1 MNRARLVIA
10 EDHPE
15 TRDLLVAV
23 VSPGHDV
30 VATVGD
36 GQAAV
41 EAAARLTPD
50 LVLLDISM
58 PVMGG
63 MTAARRM
70 KRRDS
75 GGPKVIFVTGHADE
89 DYVAEAFR
97 IGAQGYVLKDRMDT
111 ELVDAIREVLAGGT
125 YRSAGL
131 A

>member
-1 MNRARLVIA
+1 MSRARLLIA

-15 TRDLLVAV
+15 TRDMLVAV

-30 VATVGD
+30 VAAVGD
-36 GQAAV
+36 GKAAV
-41 EAAARLTPD
+41 EASDRLAPD

-63 MTAARRM
+63 MAAARRL
-70 KRRDS
+70 KR
-75 GGPKVIFVTGHADE
+75 GEHGPKVIFVTGHSDE

-97 IGAQGYVLKDRMDT
+97 IGAEGYVLKDRMAT

-125 YRSAGL
+125 YRSATR

>member
-1 MNRARLVIA
+1 MTRARLVIA

-30 VATVGD
+30 VAAVAD
-36 GQAAV
+36 GQAAC
-41 EAAARLTPD
+41 EAADRLAPD

-63 MTAARRM
+63 MTAAKRM
-70 KRRDS
+70 KKRDH
-75 GGPKVIFVTGHADE
+75 GPKVIFVTGHADQ
-89 DYVAEAFR
+89 DYVTEAFR
-97 IGAQGYVLKDRMDT
+97 LGAEGYVLKDRLDT
-111 ELVDAIREVLAGGT
+111 ELVPAIEEVLAGGKF
-125 YRSAGL
+125 RSAGL

>member
-1 MNRARLVIA
+1 MSRARLIIA

-30 VATVGD
+30 VAAVAD

-41 EAAARLTPD
+41 DAADRLAPD

-58 PVMGG
+58 PIMGG
-63 MTAARRM
+63 MMAARRI
-70 KRRDS
+70 KKRDS
-75 GGPKVIFVTGHADE
+75 GPKVIFVSGHADE
-89 DYVAEAFR
+89 DYVTEAFR
-97 IGAQGYVLKDRMDT
+97 IGAQGYVLKERMDT
-111 ELVDAIREVLAGGT
+111 ELVAAITEVLAGGT